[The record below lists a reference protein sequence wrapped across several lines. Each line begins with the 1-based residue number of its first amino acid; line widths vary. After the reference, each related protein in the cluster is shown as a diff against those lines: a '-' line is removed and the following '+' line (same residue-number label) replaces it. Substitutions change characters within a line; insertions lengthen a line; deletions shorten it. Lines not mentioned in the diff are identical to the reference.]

1 MREILILTKRNMLNY
16 LRDKASVFF
25 SFLSII
31 ILLGIYIL
39 FLKNIFNDLPV
50 LNDVEKTTFMLGYIM
65 GGLLVV
71 GTITLSLG
79 IIGNYVYDLS
89 SKKINGLLV
98 SPTSRY
104 KLTLSYYLS
113 IIILTLGLV
122 LIMFFISVLYLF
134 ISTGTCYSFLQIMQI
149 VGFIFLYVLI
159 STPIMVFIASFIN
172 STNAFGGVSSVVGTL
187 IGFISGIYIPLS
199 ALDTFTQSLAGLMP
213 FSHMA
218 LHLRRL
224 MCGDILS
231 NIPAESL
238 NSFGMG
244 DIAIFGADVPL
255 YVIFIVA
262 LALSCVLFFISYLRM
277 NKKQIS

>member
-1 MREILILTKRNMLNY
+1 MREICTLTKRNMLNY

-39 FLKNIFNDLPV
+39 FLKNIFNDIPLATQA
-50 LNDVEKTTFMLGYIM
+50 EKNTFMLGYIM
-65 GGLLVV
+65 GGLIVV

-79 IIGNYVYDLS
+79 IIGNYVYDLAT
-89 SKKINGLLV
+89 KKLNGLLV

-113 IIILTLGLV
+113 TMILTFALV
-122 LIMFFISVLYLF
+122 LIMFFLSVLYLV
-134 ISTGTCYSFLQIMQI
+134 ISTGTCYSFLQILQV
-149 VGFIFLYVLI
+149 VGIILLYVLI

-172 STNAFGGVSSVVGTL
+172 STNAFAGVSSIVGTL

-199 ALDTFTQSLAGLMP
+199 LLDPFTKNLAGLLP

-218 LHLRRL
+218 LYLRKL
-224 MCGDILS
+224 LCGDTL
-231 NIPAESL
+231 NGIPLEAL
-238 NSFGMG
+238 DSFGMG
-244 DIAIFGADVPL
+244 EIPLFGANVPI
-255 YVIFIVA
+255 YIIFISSLVV
-262 LALSCVLFFISYLRM
+262 SCILFFISYLRM
-277 NKKQIS
+277 NKKQVC